1 MARSDFI
8 PIKNN
13 TSSNVKRSENR
24 IFKNRNILIGLFFI
38 LMFLII
44 FWRTSELQLSSADLN
59 RIPETYGNRAQMRV
73 EAPRGDIL
81 DGSGEPIAYSITQPM
96 LYLCN
101 SGLKGTALN
110 DMLLDLSELML
121 ENGVKLPD
129 NLINYFDYSSASKE
143 KRDKSNAEFVFKKD
157 LQEIEKWQQNT
168 DLFGL
173 KKAEETKKPAERII
187 TDPQDFYEYL
197 LFDKFGIEDRDAGGD
212 YRYTVEEA
220 FNIIQMRYLILEHN
234 WQYTQGQAIEVGGPV
249 NQKIITAIEEQNQRY
264 AGVLIADKPQRQ
276 YSENSFLFSHVLG
289 YTGQISETEY
299 QQLKNLDYGLND
311 IVGKSGVELSAERYL
326 HGIPGTVPYSYWQKT
341 EDGEEFVKG
350 TGGVTPQPGA
360 NVRLTID
367 PDVQKVM
374 IEAFVE
380 HMAELRD
387 REESVPAKAAS
398 GVLMN
403 VKTGAVIAM
412 SSIPSFNPQDFV
424 LAQYDAEAAE
434 RVQEYFQDNE
444 NKPMLN
450 RAISEIYHPAS
461 TFKPFTAIAALENG
475 VISETNQVYNC
486 AGKEEIGHRIWTCY
500 GEPDRGHGDLN
511 LRQAMSTS
519 CNLYFAKLG
528 IDTTI
533 DKLSA
538 IFKKL
543 GMGEYSE
550 IDLPGE
556 AKGIRP
562 SKEVKRMTR
571 ALPEDQ
577 LWFPADTAQSSI
589 GQFDNAYTMIQLA
602 RGVGGIATGKLVQ
615 PHVIKE
621 ITGSNGE
628 IIKPEVIQVEDLG
641 FSQTSI
647 DLVKNAMNGLQH
659 DIEYTE
665 THMNFHNYPFE
676 LGMKTGTAEVQ
687 DSASQNI
694 SIDALFVCFA
704 PLDDPEVV
712 FAGIVED
719 ATLGDGLST
728 VARKV
733 LDQYFGI
740 ESPEPIPQSP
750 PIVDSEDT
758 TEVDS
763 VSEIEP

>member
-1 MARSDFI
+1 VARSDFTL
-8 PIKNN
+8 IKSK
-13 TSSNVKRSENR
+13 TSSNVKRSDNR
-24 IFKNRNILIGLFFI
+24 IFKNRNILIGIFFV

-44 FWRTSELQLSSADLN
+44 FWQTTELQLSSADSDQVS
-59 RIPETYGNRAQMRV
+59 ETYGNRAQMQV

-96 LYLCN
+96 LYLSN
-101 SGLKGTALN
+101 SGLEGTALN

-121 ENGVKLPD
+121 ENGVKLPE
-129 NLINYFDYSSASKE
+129 NLVKYFDYSSDSKE

-173 KKAEETKKPAERII
+173 KKPEDTKKPAERII
-187 TDPQDFYEYL
+187 AEPNDFYEYL
-197 LFDKFGIEDRDAGGD
+197 LFDKFGIEDREAGGD
-212 YRYTVEEA
+212 YRYTVDEA
-220 FNIIQMRYLILEHN
+220 FNIIQMRYLILEHS
-234 WQYTQGQAIEVGGPV
+234 WQYRQGQAIEVGGPV
-249 NQKIITAIEEQNQRY
+249 NQKIITTIEEQNQRY

-276 YSENSFLFSHVLG
+276 YSENSYLYSHVLG

-299 QQLKNLDYGLND
+299 QQLKNLNYSLND
-311 IVGKSGVELSAERYL
+311 IIGKSGVELSAERYL
-326 HGIPGTVPYSYWQKT
+326 HGIPGTIPYSYWKKT
-341 EDGEEFVKG
+341 ADGEEFIKG
-350 TGGVTPQPGA
+350 TGGISPQPGA
-360 NVRLTID
+360 NVRLTLDQDI
-367 PDVQKVM
+367 QRAM
-374 IEAFVE
+374 LEAFVE
-380 HMAELRD
+380 YMTELRD
-387 REESVPAKAAS
+387 KEDAVPAKAAA
-398 GVLMN
+398 GVLLN
-403 VKTGAVIAM
+403 VKTGAVIALI
-412 SSIPSFNPQDFV
+412 SIPSFNPQDFAV
-424 LAQYDAEAAE
+424 AQYDAEAAE
-434 RVQEYFQDNE
+434 RVREYFSDNE

-486 AGKEEIGHRIWTCY
+486 AGKEEIGHRIWICY
-500 GEPDRGHGDLN
+500 GEPERGHGNLN
-511 LRQAMSTS
+511 LRQGMATS

-533 DKLSA
+533 DKLSPV
-538 IFKKL
+538 FKKL
-543 GMGEYSE
+543 GMGEYSG
-550 IDLPGE
+550 IDLPNE

-562 SKEVKRMTR
+562 SKEVKRLTR

-589 GQFDNAYTMIQLA
+589 GQFDNAYTIIQLA

-621 ITGSNGE
+621 ITGPNGE
-628 IIKPEVIQVEDLG
+628 IIKPEIIQVEDLG
-641 FSQTSI
+641 FSESSI
-647 DLVKNAMNGLQH
+647 YLVKDAMNGLQH
-659 DIEYTE
+659 DVEYST
-665 THMNFHNYPFE
+665 TYKNFHNYPFE

-687 DSASQNI
+687 DSSSKNI
-694 SIDALFVCFA
+694 SIDSLFVCFA
-704 PLDDPEVV
+704 PLSDPEVV

-719 ATLGDGLST
+719 ASLGDSFST

-740 ESPEPIPQSP
+740 ESPEPAPEFESQ
-750 PIVDSEDT
+750 VDSEIT
-758 TEVDS
+758 PENN
-763 VSEIEP
+763 SENEF